1 MQFFYIIA
9 EFIRVCVESQ
19 VVPFEK
25 RFKQYGEKGNKS
37 AFYAGYARDV
47 RLFQGFIVG
56 VYINRQTIFK
66 ISLRILAHFSLFR
79 DIATMYNVVD
89 KKPLC
94 LVLLS

>member
-1 MQFFYIIA
+1 MQFFYNIA

-19 VVPFEK
+19 VEPFEK
-25 RFKQYGEKGNKS
+25 RIKQYEEKGNKS
-37 AFYAGYARDV
+37 AFYARYAPNV
-47 RLFQGFIVG
+47 RLFQGFIVSM
-56 VYINRQTIFK
+56 YINRQTIFK

-94 LVLLS
+94 LVLPS